1 MWRTAYIN
9 TKWDERLNE
18 LDEDK
23 REEANEKRQAVRDA
37 E

>member
-1 MWRTAYIN
+1 MWRTEYIN